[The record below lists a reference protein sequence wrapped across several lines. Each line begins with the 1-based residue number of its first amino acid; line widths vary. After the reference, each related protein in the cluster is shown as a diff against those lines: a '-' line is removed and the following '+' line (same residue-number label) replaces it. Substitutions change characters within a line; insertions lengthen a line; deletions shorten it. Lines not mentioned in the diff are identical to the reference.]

1 MGNRSQ
7 GLGTETP
14 EGRGRGAP
22 LRPPRIGQRSDT
34 SWVGKALGESKD
46 REIRMARRFPECR
59 GLGREVLEDI
69 YQETALALLRRP
81 YVSEDHLRNALRTGI
96 KHRALNHHRNE
107 RTRGRILQASAPGLQ
122 LIAEAEGGDGLP
134 EIAALL
140 SQDRLIV
147 SEFLTELSPVEQ
159 RVFWLLAEGMQYRA
173 IAPALG
179 LDLNVARKASRT
191 VEGKRE
197 RFQLLYDTGRLCGYR
212 AATIQA
218 LQGGQETTEELAKR
232 AFAHLESCAHC
243 RAEHKTNATR
253 LRQRFQGQAA
263 ALLPMPAILGHLGWL
278 ARLDLRFRL
287 LLQRLLTDGSSSLGS
302 GALRERALGALAGG
316 GAATKGAIAV
326 LVLGGTTIG
335 AATTGVL
342 DHHSPARHHAQS
354 HLSSPVP
361 GSSVRPS
368 ALTAPPVANPTPA
381 TAGRATRHSGQRAQR
396 HHASR
401 HTTTTGAKPVREPG
415 GFSYLGVPEST
426 PPTASSSSHSTPST
440 GGQFSP

>member
-1 MGNRSQ
+1 LQSRAQ
-7 GLGTETP
+7 GTGTEAP
-14 EGRGRGAP
+14 EGTGREAP
-22 LRPPRIGQRSDT
+22 LRPRQAGQRSDS
-34 SWVGKALGESKD
+34 SWVGEVLGEWKE
-46 REIRMARRFPECR
+46 REIRIARGFPECR
-59 GLGREVLEDI
+59 GLGYEVLEDI
-69 YQETALALLRRP
+69 YQETTLALLHRP

-96 KHRALNHHRNE
+96 KHRALNHHRDE

-122 LIAEAEGGDGLP
+122 VIAEADDGSSP

-147 SEFLTELSPVEQ
+147 WEFLTELSPVEQ

-179 LDLNVARKASRT
+179 LDLNAARKASRA
-191 VEGKRE
+191 VERKRE

-212 AATIQA
+212 AATILA
-218 LQGGQETTEELAKR
+218 MQGGQATTEELAER

-243 RAEHKTNATR
+243 RAQHKTNATR

-263 ALLPMPAILGHLGWL
+263 VLLPMPAILGHLGWL

-287 LLQRLLTDGSSSLGS
+287 LLQRALPDGPGSLGS
-302 GALRERALGALAGG
+302 GAFRERALGALAGG
-316 GAATKGAIAV
+316 GAATKGAIAI

-342 DHHSPARHHAQS
+342 DHHTPTRHHGRGHASSPAPQ
-354 HLSSPVP
+354 
-361 GSSVRPS
+361 SSVRPS
-368 ALTAPPVANPTPA
+368 PLAAPPVVTATPA
-381 TAGRATRHSGQRAQR
+381 RAGNATRHKGPRTQN
-396 HHASR
+396 HYASR
-401 HTTTTGAKPVREPG
+401 NTTTTGAKATREPG
-415 GFSYLGVPEST
+415 GFSYLGVPGGT
-426 PPTASSSSHSTPST
+426 PPTASSSSPPSTST